1 MTESATIQAAKK
13 ISPIWLI
20 PLLALFVGA
29 WMLLQYQLD
38 KGQTIYIK
46 MANAEGIVAGKT
58 EIKVRSVKIG
68 VVDAIRLGDSR
79 DHVIVR
85 AQIDK
90 HYDSLLTEDAK
101 IWVVRPRI
109 DETGVSGFST
119 LLSGVYLEFSPGESK
134 RTVIRFD
141 LLDEPALIGNDVE
154 GARFKLSS
162 RNAEV
167 LEVGTGVYY
176 KGYKI
181 GQIETAHFDWD
192 KQQMRY
198 GLFINAPYENL
209 VTLNTVFWV
218 QSGIEVDLSA
228 DGISVKTGSLS
239 KLIKGG
245 ISLGIPDGDAPG
257 PLVSEGH
264 TFSLSESYNAALE
277 QRFYDFEHYLIQFEQ
292 SIRGL
297 REGAPVEYR
306 GMRIGTVEQV
316 PAQVLI
322 DGAPAHFSDSSVSV
336 PVLIRVEFGRLY
348 RDTQMAREYWSN
360 SLQGWLNQGLRAS
373 LKPGNLLT
381 GAVYVDLDMYPDME
395 PGVLGKRGDF
405 TVFPSTSSGISAL
418 ANQVN
423 DVLNKVKNL
432 QIESSLEQFE
442 QTMANYEALATDMRT
457 FMNDPSTRTLAT
469 DISKD
474 MADISQSMRQFE
486 ESMEQFEI
494 TMASF
499 QNGSQMYQEM
509 QSTLEQVRR
518 LMDELQ
524 PLSRG
529 LNEQPNMLIFD
540 KELAK
545 DPTPRSKD

>member
-134 RTVIRFD
+134 RTVIRFN

-176 KGYKI
+176 KGYKV
-181 GQIETAHFDWD
+181 GQIETANFEWD

-209 VTLNTVFWV
+209 VTLNTIFWV

-264 TFSLSESYNAALE
+264 TFSLSESYSSALE

-306 GMRIGTVEQV
+306 GMRVGTVEQV

-336 PVLIRVEFGRLY
+336 PVLIRIEFGRLY

-395 PGVLGKRGDF
+395 PGVLAKRGDF

-432 QIESSLEQFE
+432 QVESSLEQFE

-457 FMNDPSTRTLAT
+457 FMNDPSTRTLAA

-499 QNGSQMYQEM
+499 QNGSQMYQEL

-540 KELAK
+540 KDLAK

>member
-119 LLSGVYLEFSPGESK
+119 LLSGVYLEFSPGEST

>member
-1 MTESATIQAAKK
+1 MTKPAYIQAAAR

-29 WMLLQYQLD
+29 WMLLEYQLD

-46 MANAEGIVAGKT
+46 MAQAEGIIAGKT

-68 VVDAIRLGDSR
+68 TVDAIRLANER

-90 HYDSLLTEDAK
+90 HYDSLLSEDAK
-101 IWVVRPRI
+101 MWVVKPRI

-119 LLSGVYLEFSPGESK
+119 LLSGVYIEFAPGESK
-134 RTVIRFD
+134 ELVNRFE
-141 LLDEPALIGNDVE
+141 LQEEPALIGNDVE
-154 GARFKLSS
+154 GARYKLSS

-167 LEVGTGVYY
+167 LDVGTGVYF
-176 KGYKI
+176 KGYLI
-181 GQIETAHFDWD
+181 GQIETAHFDWE
-192 KQQMRY
+192 QQVMRY

-218 QSGIEVDLSA
+218 QSGLEVNLDA
-228 DGISVKTGSLS
+228 DGISIKTGSLS
-239 KLIKGG
+239 KLLKGG
-245 ISLGIPDGDAPG
+245 ISLGIPEDNSPG
-257 PLVSEGH
+257 PMVKEGH
-264 TFSLSESYNAALE
+264 TFSLSESYSKALE
-277 QRFYDFEHYLIQFEQ
+277 QRFYDFDHYLVQFEQ

-316 PAQVLI
+316 PAEVII
-322 DGAPAHFSDSSVSV
+322 DGAPAHFGGTSNAV
-336 PVLIRVEFGRLY
+336 PVLLRIEYGRLY
-348 RDTQMAREYWSN
+348 RDTQQAREYWQSRVE
-360 SLQGWLNQGLRAS
+360 GWLAQGLRAS

-381 GAVYVDLDMYPDME
+381 GAVYVDLDMYPDAE
-395 PGVLGKRGDF
+395 PAVLTKRGKY

-418 ANQVN
+418 ANQLN

-432 QIESSLEQFE
+432 KVEQSLSQFE
-442 QTMANYEALATDMRT
+442 QTMANYEALAADMRT
-457 FMNDPSTRTLAT
+457 FINEPATRALPG

-486 ESMEQFEI
+486 QSMEQFEL

-499 QNGSQMYQEM
+499 QNGSGMYQEL
-509 QSTLEQVRR
+509 QSTLQQVQR

-529 LNEQPNMLIFD
+529 LSEQPNMLIFD
-540 KELAK
+540 KELPV